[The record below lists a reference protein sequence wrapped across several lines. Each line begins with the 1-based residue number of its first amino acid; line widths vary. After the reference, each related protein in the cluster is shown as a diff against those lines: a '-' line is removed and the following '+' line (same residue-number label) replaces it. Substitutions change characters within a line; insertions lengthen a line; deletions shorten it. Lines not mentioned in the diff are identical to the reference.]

1 MVKRYTGRPFPPYRH
16 LPGATPHPERSPEG
30 HMYRVEEPAAKPL
43 TPESWARN
51 EDFLFGVDLFNA
63 GYFWEA
69 HTFWE
74 RLWALPA
81 TPPEIRRLLR
91 AMIQTAAACLK
102 VRQEQNAGARKL
114 LGRAGLESLDGRSL
128 GCDLKALARGARRFV
143 EGGEEP
149 PHLDLELPTGEER

>member
-1 MVKRYTGRPFPPYRH
+1 
-16 LPGATPHPERSPEG
+16 
-30 HMYRVEEPAAKPL
+30 MYRVEEPAANPL
-43 TPESWARN
+43 TPESWASN

-63 GYFWEA
+63 GFFWEA

-102 VRQEQNAGARKL
+102 VRQGQKAGARKL
-114 LGRAGLESLDGRSL
+114 LGRAGLDSLDGRKH
-128 GCDLKALARGARRFV
+128 GVDLHALAADARRFV
-143 EGGEEP
+143 EGDEEP
-149 PHLDLELPTGEER
+149 PHLDLELPATEGR